1 MPDLSDEQADFL
13 RRYIEDGFGVGDDS
27 EGLAALLLESAFGN
41 RLCGKLGVQ
50 PEDGEETDWWPGT
63 GLHWDDG
70 ATGRMLVLRAAENRH
85 MWDGL
90 RARLQEQLETGE
102 DPPKWLLTW
111 AAEAFTGI
119 RQPPS
124 GPGSGR
130 GRAAPGRAAT
140 ERAAE
145 VVETLR
151 LVMGFSA
158 EAAQIWIVENL
169 PERWKDRDAL
179 AKALQRAYGGCRGRK
194 KGVFCP

>member
-1 MPDLSDEQADFL
+1 MPELSDEQADFL

-27 EGLAALLLESAFGN
+27 EGLAALLLDRAFRN
-41 RLCGKLGVQ
+41 RSSDEPGVQ
-50 PEDGEETDWWPGT
+50 PEDGDETDGWPGT

-85 MWDGL
+85 IWDGL

-102 DPPKWLLTW
+102 DPPSWLSKW
-111 AAEAFTGI
+111 AAEAFTGL

-130 GRAAPGRAAT
+130 GRVAPGRVAAQ
-140 ERAAE
+140 RAAE
-145 VVETLR
+145 AVETLR
-151 LVMGFSA
+151 LMGFTT

-169 PERWKDRDAL
+169 PDRWKDRDVL
-179 AKALQRAYGGCRGRK
+179 AKALQRAPGGHRR
-194 KGVFCP
+194 